1 MKKECIAMLL
11 AGGQGSRLYVLT
23 GDMAKPAVPFGG
35 KYRII
40 DFPLSNCTNSGID
53 TVGVLTQYRPLELNS
68 YIGSGV
74 PWDLDGSTGGVH
86 ILPPYMGSKGGT
98 WYKGTANAI
107 YQNIG
112 FIDLYDPEYVVVLSG
127 DHIYKMDYSDMVER
141 HKAAGAAC
149 TISVMEVPWADAPRF
164 GIMNVDGEDMI
175 TEFEEK
181 PKEPKSNLASMGIYV
196 FTWQV
201 LRKYLEADEADPHS
215 ENDFGKNVIPAM
227 LRDGQRMAAYRFS
240 GYWKDVGTLESL
252 WDANMDMLSPES
264 GLDLLDESWP
274 IYARSVNAPPAFL
287 GKHSQMSHSAFNR
300 GSDHRGGGGELR
312 SLPQCHRGRG
322 RAGGLFRAL
331 PRRDGGA
338 RRRGGVCHPGRGLP
352 HRQKLPGG
360 RHAGDD
366 GPGPLGAG
374 GAGTRLHAGGR
385 AAGPARRDAGQKR

>member
-1 MKKECIAMLL
+1 M
-11 AGGQGSRLYVLT
+11 
-23 GDMAKPAVPFGG
+23 
-35 KYRII
+35 
-40 DFPLSNCTNSGID
+40 
-53 TVGVLTQYRPLELNS
+53 
-68 YIGSGV
+68 
-74 PWDLDGSTGGVH
+74 
-86 ILPPYMGSKGGT
+86 
-98 WYKGTANAI
+98 
-107 YQNIG
+107 
-112 FIDLYDPEYVVVLSG
+112 VLSG

-201 LRKYLEADEADPHS
+201 LRKYLEADEADPHPK
-215 ENDFGKNVIPAM
+215 NDFGKKNVIPAM

-300 GSDHRGGGGELR
+300 AASSRGR
-312 SLPQCHRGRG
+312 WRTPFSPQCHRGRG